1 MKFLSPEV
9 AVKLKEKG
17 FNEPCWAWFNIPDQD
32 IRFCYSEERMPMTN
46 SDEDWNAKQK
56 GIEVENIGL
65 PTHQQVVDWF
75 REKHNI
81 RIVDSLHPHTMSSN
95 NLNKD
100 FHFHA
105 IEIKCGEDGGGS
117 GTKDLKF
124 GNGNSEYKIY
134 DDYYQALELTIHEL
148 LLKKI

>member
-81 RIVDSLHPHTMSSN
+81 RIVDSLHTNTMSSRD
-95 NLNKD
+95 LNKD
-100 FHFHA
+100 FHFNA
-105 IEIKCGEDGGGS
+105 IRIEGGG
-117 GTKDLKF
+117 GYTKDLKF
-124 GNGNSEYKIY
+124 GNGNSEYQWY
-134 DDYYQALELTIHEL
+134 QDYYQALELTIHEL
-148 LLKKI
+148 LSKKI